1 MASVCSGAGAFA
13 LVFSLGTL
21 AAQNP
26 PASWLDRPLTGW
38 NKVGAAVPAAPSLAE
53 AKDTLISRCRLT
65 PPRSTRAEQAVD
77 AAGWIPFWNVDQQ
90 LVREEV
96 EIVGGM
102 RGANAACQPAAYNLF
117 VFVGGEF
124 AGTLS
129 PTEMTTASDSS
140 SGVVRM
146 PRPSAN
152 TEFSITAEFAR
163 YQNADALCC
172 PSARIAVRYRIERT
186 AAGPLVVPVEIRTT
200 RTH

>member
-1 MASVCSGAGAFA
+1 
-13 LVFSLGTL
+13 
-21 AAQNP
+21 
-26 PASWLDRPLTGW
+26 LTGW
-38 NKVGAAVPAAPSLAE
+38 NKAGAAVPAAPSLAE
-53 AKDTLISRCRLT
+53 AKETLISRCRLT

-129 PTEMTTASDSS
+129 PTEMTTARDSS

-146 PRPSAN
+146 PRPPTN
-152 TEFSITAEFAR
+152 TEFIIAAEFAR

-186 AAGPLVVPVEIRTT
+186 AAGPLVAPVEIRTT
-200 RTH
+200 RAH

>member
-1 MASVCSGAGAFA
+1 MCGAGALA
-13 LVFSLGTL
+13 LSLAVS
-21 AAQNP
+21 AAQTP
-26 PASWLDRPLTGW
+26 PASWLDRPLSGW
-38 NKVGAAVPAAPSLAE
+38 NKAGAAVPPAPAFAE
-53 AKDTLISRCRLT
+53 AKAAVISRCRLI

-102 RGANAACQPAAYNLF
+102 RGADAECQPAAYNVF
-117 VFVGGEF
+117 VFVGDQF

-129 PTEMTTASDSS
+129 PTEMTTKADSA

-146 PRPSAN
+146 PLPPIN
-152 TEFSITAEFAR
+152 TKFIISAEFAR

-172 PSARIAVRYRIERT
+172 PSSRVAVRYRIDRT
-186 AAGPLVVPVEIRTT
+186 AAGPVVVPVELRTT
-200 RTH
+200 RAH